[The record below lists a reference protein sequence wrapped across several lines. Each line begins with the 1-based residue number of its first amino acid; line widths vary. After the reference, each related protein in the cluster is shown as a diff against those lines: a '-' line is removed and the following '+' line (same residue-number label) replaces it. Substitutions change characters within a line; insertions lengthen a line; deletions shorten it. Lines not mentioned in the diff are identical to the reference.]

1 MKKSLILAL
10 AVMAS
15 ATFTTA
21 NAAKK
26 DKKTKKDAPVAET
39 VELKNY
45 ADSLSYAAGM
55 SRTEGLIPYL
65 KQSFG
70 MEEKDMA
77 DFISGFKDY
86 LQKGKD
92 DKINAYA
99 AGQQIAQMVETRM
112 LPYLREEFKDSNDS
126 ISTKLFNQGFV
137 AALNKDN
144 SVFADSLAKPYF
156 DKAVKAN
163 IEAINMKNK
172 KAGEDFL
179 AENAKKEGVVTL
191 PSGLQY
197 KVITA
202 GTGEK
207 PKATDRVTVKYE
219 GKTLDGKVFDSSY
232 KRNPQTTTFGVTQV
246 IKGWTEALQLMPVGS
261 KWELYIP
268 YNLAYGER
276 GAGRDIKPYDMLTFT
291 VELVGIEK
299 SDSKTAT
306 DAKAKAEEKTVKKVN
321 TAKRPRI
328 KRQ

>member
-1 MKKSLILAL
+1 MKKTLFIAL
-10 AVMAS
+10 AIVMGGAL
-15 ATFTTA
+15 TTA

-26 DKKTKKDAPVAET
+26 DKKTKKVETPVEIVKLNTA
-39 VELKNY
+39 

-55 SRTEGLIPYL
+55 SRTEGLLPYL

-70 MEEKDMA
+70 MDEKNMA
-77 DFISGFKDY
+77 DFISGFNDY
-86 LQKGKD
+86 LNKGKD
-92 DKINAYA
+92 EMVNAYA
-99 AGQQIAQMVETRM
+99 AGQQIAQMVESRM
-112 LPYLREEFKDSNDS
+112 LPFLKEEFKDSGDS
-126 ISTKLFNQGFV
+126 INTNLFNKGFV
-137 AALNKDN
+137 ASLNKDN

-156 DKAVKAN
+156 EKAVKAN

-172 KAGEDFL
+172 KAGEEFL
-179 AENAKKEGVVTL
+179 AANAKKDGVVSL

-202 GTGEK
+202 GNGDK

-268 YNLAYGER
+268 YNLAYGEK
-276 GAGRDIKPYDMLTFT
+276 GAGRDIKPYDALIFT
-291 VELVGIEK
+291 VELVNIEK
-299 SDSKTAT
+299 EEAKTA
-306 DAKAKAEEKTVKKVN
+306 DAKAEVKKN
-321 TAKRPRI
+321 TKPAAKKNI
-328 KRQ
+328 FKNKK